1 MPPTNHPFV
10 EEINLNGQDCCRLCA
25 DVLDDDDRFD
35 HPDTVLCFE
44 CRELEREMYYVFNS

>member
-25 DVLDDDDRFD
+25 DPLDADDYFD
-35 HPDTVLCFE
+35 HPDTVVCFE